1 MFLGGAGTWVLVQ
14 GSLADER
21 ITVSEDA
28 AWNAGKEVNGPFTAY
43 SEAMVIEKHALE
55 ASGNKTY
62 AELDRED
69 PVRVTVMNGSFLRA
83 SLFTSVLA
91 FGVSAMA
98 MGLGFVQVLGGLA
111 LAKVGK
117 DARRLRHHTDRTA
130 PAHQSR
136 GRSSS
141 WGADAVGAA
150 VRMPRHPPASVTCR
164 ASPCGR
170 RGRGWGRPPWGSGA
184 SCRRGTSGAC

>member
-1 MFLGGAGTWVLVQ
+1 MSTTTTRPDAGTAGTKRSFGFVKISGIVIAVIGAIMFLGGAGTWVLVQ

-28 AWNAGKEVNGPFTAY
+28 DSNAGKLVNGPFTAY

-117 DARRLRHHTDRTA
+117 DL
-130 PAHQSR
+130 
-136 GRSSS
+136 
-141 WGADAVGAA
+141 DA
-150 VRMPRHPPASVTCR
+150 
-164 ASPCGR
+164 
-170 RGRGWGRPPWGSGA
+170 
-184 SCRRGTSGAC
+184 

>member
-1 MFLGGAGTWVLVQ
+1 MSNTISQPTTGAADTKATHGFVKITGIVIAVIGAIMFIGGASTWMLVQ
-14 GSLADER
+14 GSLSDER

-28 AWNAGKEVNGPFTAY
+28 DWFANQEVNGPFTAY

-55 ASGNKTY
+55 ASGDKTY

-98 MGLGFVQVLGGLA
+98 MGLGVVQVLGGLA
-111 LAKVGK
+111 LTKVGRK
-117 DARRLRHHTDRTA
+117 IDA
-130 PAHQSR
+130 
-136 GRSSS
+136 
-141 WGADAVGAA
+141 
-150 VRMPRHPPASVTCR
+150 
-164 ASPCGR
+164 
-170 RGRGWGRPPWGSGA
+170 
-184 SCRRGTSGAC
+184 

>member
-1 MFLGGAGTWVLVQ
+1 MSTTTTRPDAGTTGTKRSFGFVKISGIVIAVIGAIMFLGGAGTWVLVQ

-28 AWNAGKEVNGPFTAY
+28 DSNAGEVVNGPFTAY

-117 DARRLRHHTDRTA
+117 DL
-130 PAHQSR
+130 
-136 GRSSS
+136 
-141 WGADAVGAA
+141 DA
-150 VRMPRHPPASVTCR
+150 
-164 ASPCGR
+164 
-170 RGRGWGRPPWGSGA
+170 
-184 SCRRGTSGAC
+184 

>member
-1 MFLGGAGTWVLVQ
+1 MSTTTTRPDAGTAGTKRSFGFVKISGIVIAVIGAIMFLGGAGTWLLVQ
-14 GSLADER
+14 NSLADER

-28 AWNAGKEVNGPFTAY
+28 SSNAGKEVNGPFTAY

-117 DARRLRHHTDRTA
+117 DL
-130 PAHQSR
+130 
-136 GRSSS
+136 
-141 WGADAVGAA
+141 DA
-150 VRMPRHPPASVTCR
+150 
-164 ASPCGR
+164 
-170 RGRGWGRPPWGSGA
+170 
-184 SCRRGTSGAC
+184 

>member
-1 MFLGGAGTWVLVQ
+1 MSNTTSQPTAGVADTKATHGFVRITGIVIAVIGAIMFIGGASTWMLVQ
-14 GSLADER
+14 SSLADER

-28 AWNAGKEVNGPFTAY
+28 DWFANQEVNGPFTAY

-98 MGLGFVQVLGGLA
+98 MGLGVVQVLGGLA

-117 DARRLRHHTDRTA
+117 EIDA
-130 PAHQSR
+130 
-136 GRSSS
+136 
-141 WGADAVGAA
+141 
-150 VRMPRHPPASVTCR
+150 
-164 ASPCGR
+164 
-170 RGRGWGRPPWGSGA
+170 
-184 SCRRGTSGAC
+184 